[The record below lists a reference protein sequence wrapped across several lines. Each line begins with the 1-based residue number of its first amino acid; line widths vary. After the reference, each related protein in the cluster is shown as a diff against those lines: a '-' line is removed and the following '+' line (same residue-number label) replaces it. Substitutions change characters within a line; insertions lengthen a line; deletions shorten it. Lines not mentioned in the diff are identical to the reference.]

1 MNQAQIL
8 RVIENM
14 YDVPEAAPKAKNQK
28 DQAKPSS
35 PAKPK
40 APVLAPAAQSNDYAD
55 YYQRMKE
62 MAKDKGM
69 KEEDLLPLLKDR

>member
-1 MNQAQIL
+1 
-8 RVIENM
+8 M
-14 YDVPEAAPKAKNQK
+14 YDVPEAEPKAKNQR

-40 APVLAPAAQSNDYAD
+40 APALAPAAQSNDYAD
-55 YYQRMKE
+55 YYKRIKE

-69 KEEDLLPLLKDR
+69 KEEDVLPLLKDR